1 MANSNPI
8 TCVNLTLSFE
18 WGTNEQQQK
27 LEKFNWDK
35 AYVEISENS
44 NRLLITDGE
53 NVFVPS
59 GYETI
64 VTQIVRLSGD
74 EETY

>member
-1 MANSNPI
+1 MANPNPI

-18 WGTNEQQQK
+18 WSTNEQQQK
-27 LEKFNWDK
+27 LEGFNWEE
-35 AYVEISENS
+35 AYVVVSEKS
-44 NRLLITDGE
+44 NRLIITDGE

-59 GYETI
+59 GYETV
-64 VTQIVRLSGD
+64 VTQIVREPGD

>member
-1 MANSNPI
+1 MANPNPI

-18 WGTNEQQQK
+18 WGTDEQQQK
-27 LEKFNWDK
+27 LEKFNWDE

-44 NRLLITDGE
+44 NRLIITDGE

-59 GYETI
+59 GYETL

>member
-1 MANSNPI
+1 MANPNPI

-18 WGTNEQQQK
+18 WSTNEQQHK
-27 LEKFNWDK
+27 LEGLNWDE
-35 AYVEISENS
+35 AYVEVSEG
-44 NRLLITDGE
+44 LIITDGKI
-53 NVFVPS
+53 VFVPS